1 MSIAAYQQTIA
12 ETEDPRRIEY
22 RLFLRITLE
31 LEKHVGADGADGL
44 TEELKA
50 VLWRNQELWNTL
62 RADLLSSD
70 NELPG
75 PLKAGLVS
83 LSFSVDRCTTRVLEG
98 KGGLRLLADV
108 NRSIMQGLQ
117 GIAPA
122 GSKVLEAAHGT

>member
-31 LEKHVGADGADGL
+31 LEKHVRGEGNA
-44 TEELKA
+44 EELKA
-50 VLWRNQELWNTL
+50 VLWRNQELWNAL

-75 PLKAGLVS
+75 QLKAGLVS
-83 LSFSVDRCTTRVLEG
+83 LSFSVDRSTTRVLEG
-98 KGGLRLLADV
+98 KDGLRLLVDV

-117 GIAPA
+117 GIAP
-122 GSKVLEAAHGT
+122 GGGKLLETAHGT

>member
-31 LEKHVGADGADGL
+31 LEKHVDAQMPG
-44 TEELKA
+44 EELKA

-75 PLKAGLVS
+75 QLKAGLVS
-83 LSFSVDRCTTRVLEG
+83 LSFSVDRHTTRVLEG
-98 KGGLRLLADV
+98 KGGVRLLVDV

-122 GSKVLEAAHGT
+122 GSKVLETAHGA

>member
-31 LEKHVGADGADGL
+31 LEKHIGGGGL
-44 TEELKA
+44 NEELKA

-75 PLKAGLVS
+75 QLKAGLVS
-83 LSFSVDRCTTRVLEG
+83 LSFSVDRYTVRVLEG
-98 KGGLRLLADV
+98 KDGLRLLADI

-122 GSKVLEAAHGT
+122 GSKVLETAHGA

>member
-31 LEKHVGADGADGL
+31 LEKHVRGEGDA
-44 TEELKA
+44 EELKA
-50 VLWRNQELWNTL
+50 VLWRNQELWNAL

-75 PLKAGLVS
+75 QLKAGLVS
-83 LSFSVDRCTTRVLEG
+83 LSFSVDRSTTRVLEG
-98 KGGLRLLADV
+98 KDGLRLLVDV

-117 GIAPA
+117 GIAP
-122 GSKVLEAAHGT
+122 GGGGKLLETAHGT